1 MKIMF
6 KNTNDVDDFKSNCH
20 KLLVSVLSIK
30 KTTKNSLDKLTKGQT
45 WNTILKLSQWLKY
58 IFTVLVSYEV
68 KERKIHWK
76 KWSKLCTSKLKGV
89 LAFRTFMLLIRPYW
103 LNKGGCFYITPI
115 PYFIGSLM
123 PGLKCLSCYILGH
136 NPSSYMA

>member
-45 WNTILKLSQWLKY
+45 
-58 IFTVLVSYEV
+58 
-68 KERKIHWK
+68 
-76 KWSKLCTSKLKGV
+76 
-89 LAFRTFMLLIRPYW
+89 
-103 LNKGGCFYITPI
+103 
-115 PYFIGSLM
+115 
-123 PGLKCLSCYILGH
+123 
-136 NPSSYMA
+136 